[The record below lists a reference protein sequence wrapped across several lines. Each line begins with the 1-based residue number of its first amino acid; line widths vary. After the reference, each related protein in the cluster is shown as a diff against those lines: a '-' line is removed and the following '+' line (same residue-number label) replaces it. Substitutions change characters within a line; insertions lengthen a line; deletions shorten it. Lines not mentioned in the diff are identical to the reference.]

1 MVLAVADQATSVVA
15 LATVAVVLVALES
28 VVRLMVIDGQ
38 RGLMVVPVLMAVA
51 VAAAL
56 HRLFLRNFLRHL

>member
-1 MVLAVADQATSVVA
+1 M
-15 LATVAVVLVALES
+15 VLVALES

-56 HRLFLRNFLRHL
+56 LLPLITTAVAVVVVRMLVEPLAALVLLL